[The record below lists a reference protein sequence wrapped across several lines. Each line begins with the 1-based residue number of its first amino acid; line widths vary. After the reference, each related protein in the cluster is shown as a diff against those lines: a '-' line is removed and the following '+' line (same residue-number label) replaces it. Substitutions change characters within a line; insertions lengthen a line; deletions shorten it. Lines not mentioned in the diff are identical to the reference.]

1 MTPDPRATPPSAS
14 TTESRTTRAL
24 DLSADEVD
32 LIRIALRLLAST
44 LGREE
49 ADELAEALALL
60 RRLDAES

>member
-49 ADELAEALALL
+49 ADELAEALALI